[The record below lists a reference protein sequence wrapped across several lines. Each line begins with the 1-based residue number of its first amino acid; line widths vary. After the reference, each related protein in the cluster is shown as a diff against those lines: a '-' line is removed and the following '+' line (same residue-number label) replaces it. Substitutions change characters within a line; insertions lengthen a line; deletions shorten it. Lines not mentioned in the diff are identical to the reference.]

1 MFQHLKGPAMYKKIF
16 VPIDGS
22 PTAARGLD
30 EAIKVAQ
37 LTGASLRLIHV
48 IELLNFTTCIEPV
61 GIYASDAIAVM
72 TKAGADV
79 LERGKFHAAAKGI
92 AVETALL
99 DNLTLRVSEQV
110 IDQAK
115 TWNAE
120 LIVIGTHGRR
130 GVGRLMLGSDAE
142 EIVRKAPVPVLLVRA
157 TEVEAKQAEK
167 RSVAESVPT

>member
-1 MFQHLKGPAMYKKIF
+1 MYKKIL

-48 IELLNFTTCIEPV
+48 VELLNFTTCIEPV
-61 GIYASDAIAVM
+61 GIYASDAIAVV
-72 TKAGADV
+72 TRAGAEV

-99 DNLTLRVSEQV
+99 DNLSLRVSEQV

-115 TWNAE
+115 TWNAD

-142 EIVRKAPVPVLLVRA
+142 EIVRSAPVPVLLVRA
-157 TEVEAKQAEK
+157 TEVEAKQSGK
-167 RSVAESVPT
+167 RPVAESVPT

>member
-1 MFQHLKGPAMYKKIF
+1 MYKKIL

-22 PTAARGLD
+22 ATAANGLD

-72 TKAGADV
+72 TKAGAEV
-79 LERGKFHAAAKGI
+79 LEQGRFHAAAKGI
-92 AVETALL
+92 EAETALL
-99 DNLTLRVSEQV
+99 DNLSLRVSEHV
-110 IDQAK
+110 IEQAK
-115 TWNAE
+115 TWNAD

-142 EIVRKAPVPVLLVRA
+142 EIVRRAPVPVLLVRA
-157 TEVEAKQAEK
+157 PEVEARQAEK
-167 RSVAESVPT
+167 RPVAESVPS

>member
-1 MFQHLKGPAMYKKIF
+1 VFQHLKGPAMYKKIL

-22 PTAARGLD
+22 PTAANGLD

-48 IELLNFTTCIEPV
+48 IELINFTTCIEPV
-61 GIYASDAIAVM
+61 GIYASEAIAVM
-72 TKAGADV
+72 TKAGAEI

-92 AVETALL
+92 GAETALL
-99 DNLTLRVSEQV
+99 DNLSLRVSEQV
-110 IDQAK
+110 IEQAK
-115 TWNAE
+115 VWNAD

-142 EIVRKAPVPVLLVRA
+142 EIIRRAPVPVLLVRA
-157 TEVEAKQAEK
+157 PEAEAKQAGK
-167 RSVAESVPT
+167 RPVAETVPT

>member
-1 MFQHLKGPAMYKKIF
+1 MYKKIL

-22 PTAARGLD
+22 PTAAKGLD

-37 LTGASLRLIHV
+37 LAGASLRLIHV
-48 IELLNFTTCIEPV
+48 IELINFTTCIEPV
-61 GIYASDAIAVM
+61 GIYASEAIAVM
-72 TKAGADV
+72 TKAGAEI

-92 AVETALL
+92 GAETVLL
-99 DNLTLRVSEQV
+99 DNLSLRVSEQV

-115 TWNAE
+115 VWNAD

-142 EIVRKAPVPVLLVRA
+142 EIVRRAPVPVLLVRA
-157 TEVEAKQAEK
+157 SAVEADEAEK
-167 RSVAESVPT
+167 QVVPESVAS